1 MATSI
6 DGNSI
11 SLGSVSLSSS
21 GTTFANSATS
31 VTDAPA
37 GSVVQS
43 ATTTASGAVATSS
56 DGPNASGLI
65 VTMTP
70 RLSGS
75 KFLTILSGVTAH
87 SNKTSS
93 DNHGTIY
100 YMYAS
105 VNGGSYANITSN
117 VVQSHFVDG
126 ALGAWIDV
134 PLTMTF
140 LSTPSYTV
148 GQTVAFQPY
157 YARATNSSSTVYFH
171 HTGHSAAASQVYNLT
186 VLEIAS

>member
-1 MATSI
+1 MAT
-6 DGNSI
+6 
-11 SLGSVSLSSS
+11 LTL
-21 GTTFANSATS
+21 GTTNLSTS
-31 VTDAPA
+31 GGNWSSAPA
-37 GSVVQS
+37 GTVVQS
-43 ATTTASGAVATSS
+43 ANTSASGSIAVNSS
-56 DGPNASGLI
+56 DISASGLI
-65 VTMTP
+65 TTLTP

-75 KFLTILSGVTAH
+75 KFITMLSGVNAH

-105 VNGGSYANITSN
+105 VNGGSYANVAAN
-117 VVQSHFVDG
+117 VTGSHHIDG
-126 ALGAWIDV
+126 NLGAWIDV

-157 YARATNSSSTVYFH
+157 YGRNTGGSGTMYFH
-171 HTGHSAAASQVYNLT
+171 HAGHSAAASQVYNLT

>member
-11 SLGSVSLSSS
+11 NLGSVTLSSS
-21 GTTFANSATS
+21 GTTFANSAAS

-65 VTMTP
+65 TTLTP

-87 SNKTSS
+87 SNKTSA

-100 YMYAS
+100 YMYVS
-105 VNGGSYANITSN
+105 VAGGSYANVAAN
-117 VVQSHFVDG
+117 VTGSHHIDG
-126 ALGAWIDV
+126 ALGAWIDI
-134 PLTMTF
+134 PLTMSY
-140 LSTPSYTV
+140 LSTPTYTL
-148 GQTVAFQPY
+148 GNTVAFQPY
-157 YARATNSSSTVYFH
+157 YGRNTGGSSTMYFH
-171 HTGHSAAASQVYNLT
+171 HAGHSAAASQVYNLT
-186 VLEIAS
+186 VLEIAR

>member
-21 GTTFANSATS
+21 GTTFANSASS

-43 ATTTASGAVATSS
+43 ATTTATGSVAVNSS
-56 DGPNASGLI
+56 DISASGLI

-75 KFLTILSGVTAH
+75 KFLTILSGVNAH

-100 YMYAS
+100 YMYVS
-105 VNGGSYANITSN
+105 VAGGSYANVTSN
-117 VVQSHFVDG
+117 VIQSHFVDG
-126 ALGAWIDV
+126 GLGAWIDV
-134 PLTMTF
+134 PLTTTF
-140 LSTPSYTV
+140 LSTPTYTL
-148 GQTVAFQPY
+148 GNTVAFQPY
-157 YARATNSSSTVYFH
+157 YARATSSSGTVYFH

>member
-1 MATSI
+1 MATL
-6 DGNSI
+6 N
-11 SLGSVSLSSS
+11 LGSSVSLSSS

-43 ATTTASGAVATSS
+43 ATTTATGSVAVNSS
-56 DGPNASGLI
+56 DISASGLI
-65 VTMTP
+65 TTLTP

-87 SNKTSS
+87 SNKTSA

-100 YMYAS
+100 YMYVS
-105 VNGGSYANITSN
+105 VAGGSYANVAAN
-117 VVQSHFVDG
+117 VTGSHHIDG
-126 ALGAWIDV
+126 ALGAWIDI
-134 PLTMTF
+134 PLTMSY
-140 LSTPSYTV
+140 LSTPTYTL
-148 GQTVAFQPY
+148 GNTVAFQPY
-157 YARATNSSSTVYFH
+157 YGRNTGGSSTMYFH
-171 HTGHSAAASQVYNLT
+171 HAGHSAAASQVYNLT

>member
-1 MATSI
+1 MAT
-6 DGNSI
+6 
-11 SLGSVSLSSS
+11 LTL
-21 GTTFANSATS
+21 GTTNLSTS
-31 VTDAPA
+31 GGNWSSAPA
-37 GSVVQS
+37 GTVVQS

-100 YMYAS
+100 YMYVS
-105 VNGGSYANITSN
+105 VAGGSYANVAAN
-117 VVQSHFVDG
+117 VTGSHHIDG
-126 ALGAWIDV
+126 NLGAWIDV

-157 YARATNSSSTVYFH
+157 YGRNTGGSGTMYFH
-171 HTGHSAAASQVYNLT
+171 HAGHSAAASQVYNLT

>member
-1 MATSI
+1 MAT
-6 DGNSI
+6 
-11 SLGSVSLSSS
+11 LTL
-21 GTTFANSATS
+21 GTTNLSTS
-31 VTDAPA
+31 GGNWSSAPA
-37 GSVVQS
+37 GTVVQS

-75 KFLTILSGVTAH
+75 KFLTILSGVTSH
-87 SNKTSS
+87 SNKTSA

-100 YMYAS
+100 YMYVS
-105 VNGGSYANITSN
+105 VAGGSYANVAAN
-117 VVQSHFVDG
+117 VTGSHHIDG
-126 ALGAWIDV
+126 DLGAWIDI
-134 PLTMTF
+134 PLTMSY

-157 YARATNSSSTVYFH
+157 YGRNTGGSGTMYFH
-171 HTGHSAAASQVYNLT
+171 HAGHSAAASQVYNLT